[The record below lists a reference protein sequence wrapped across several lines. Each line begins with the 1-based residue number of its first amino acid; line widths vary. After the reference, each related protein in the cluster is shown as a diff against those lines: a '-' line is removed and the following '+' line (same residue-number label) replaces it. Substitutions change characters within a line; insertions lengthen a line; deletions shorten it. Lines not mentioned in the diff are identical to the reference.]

1 MRAVIQRVSSASVAV
16 DGDVIAQIS
25 RGLMVL
31 VGIGR
36 GKRHRGRC
44 RGAYKQDVRLST
56 GSGATSTADSRP
68 LQSLSLRV
76 FADPE
81 DETKMWKTSV
91 KDIDAEV
98 LCVSQFT
105 LMAQTKKG
113 SKPDFHNAMV
123 GASLPK
129 PLPQH
134 TESNSIQKTEDS
146 RVLYSKFLDCMRA
159 AYKSNKI
166 RDGRFGAMMNV
177 SLTNEGPVTFTL
189 DTREVVPAA
198 SGGANSK
205 QSRPNKQHAS
215 SGATSSQSPDKDGS
229 AT

>member
-31 VGIGR
+31 RTQI
-36 GKRHRGRC
+36 
-44 RGAYKQDVRLST
+44 ST
-56 GSGATSTADSRP
+56 EDTDADAAA
-68 LQSLSLRV
+68 LTNKILSLRV

-81 DETKMWKTSV
+81 DEAKMWKTSV

-113 SKPDFHNAMV
+113 SKPDFHNAM
-123 GASLPK
+123 
-129 PLPQH
+129 
-134 TESNSIQKTEDS
+134 KTEDS

-205 QSRPNKQHAS
+205 QSRPNKQLEHAS